1 MIEEFRISSST
12 IPKDVFFGL
21 VVDGGKAI
29 TLSELGILVQ
39 DRAGSLKLVTKAPFD
54 IGKPQL
60 QPPRCE
66 TRVTPEEKRRFLV
79 RRVQALSS
87 MQKNTQTRRSSS
99 SLISNYS

>member
-60 QPPRCE
+60 RSPRCDPNPSRKANNGVLLSILKQAQKAE
-66 TRVTPEEKRRFLV
+66 RNQSLV
-79 RRVQALSS
+79 SRLSHE
-87 MQKNTQTRRSSS
+87 
-99 SLISNYS
+99 